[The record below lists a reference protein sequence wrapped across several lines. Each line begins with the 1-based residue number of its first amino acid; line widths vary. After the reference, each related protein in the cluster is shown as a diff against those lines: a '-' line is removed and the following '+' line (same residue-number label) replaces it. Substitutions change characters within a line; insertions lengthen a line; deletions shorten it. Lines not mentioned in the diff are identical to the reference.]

1 MSHSGPVH
9 GRLHYNRPV
18 MPIRLAT
25 AVAVALLSQAAWS
38 SHGDARPAP
47 SGHAAA
53 YADGLT
59 LDQAVAKVEA
69 RFDARVVRAEE
80 KQDNGR
86 RIYRIRLLSA
96 DGRVFDVTVDAASG
110 RVE

>member
-9 GRLHYNRPV
+9 GRLPYNRPV

-38 SHGDARPAP
+38 SHGDAGPAP
-47 SGHAAA
+47 SGPAAA

-110 RVE
+110 KVE

>member
-1 MSHSGPVH
+1 M
-9 GRLHYNRPV
+9 L
-18 MPIRLAT
+18 IRLAT
-25 AVAVALLSQAAWS
+25 AVAIALLSQAAWA
-38 SHGDARPAP
+38 SHGDVRPAP
-47 SGHAAA
+47 PGHAAA

-80 KQDNGR
+80 KRDNGR

-110 RVE
+110 KVE

>member
-1 MSHSGPVH
+1 M
-9 GRLHYNRPV
+9 L
-18 MPIRLAT
+18 IRLAT
-25 AVAVALLSQAAWS
+25 VVAVALLSQAAWS
-38 SHGDARPAP
+38 SQGDVHPAP

-96 DGRVFDVTVDAASG
+96 DGRVFDVSVDAASG
-110 RVE
+110 KVE

>member
-9 GRLHYNRPV
+9 GGLHYNRPV
-18 MPIRLAT
+18 MLIRLAT

-38 SHGDARPAP
+38 SQGDVRPAP
-47 SGHAAA
+47 SGHATA

-69 RFDARVVRAEE
+69 RFNARVVRAEE

-110 RVE
+110 KVE